1 MEVARALSK
10 ARRRAGLTQRVL
22 AARTGVS
29 QPTIARIE
37 RGKDD
42 PRLGTLERL
51 LNACGETI
59 EVVPQAGRGI
69 DRSEIRELLKM
80 SPRQRLVGL
89 AEEGIA
95 LDQLRRARPVR

>member
-1 MEVARALSK
+1 LLST
-10 ARRRAGLTQRVL
+10 ATRRAGFTQRVL

-59 EVVPQAGRGI
+59 EVVPRRGEVSTAP
-69 DRSEIRELLKM
+69 RSA
-80 SPRQRLVGL
+80 SFSS
-89 AEEGIA
+89 
-95 LDQLRRARPVR
+95 